1 MTKLL
6 KNRILLF
13 ILGALLG
20 GLITVGFVKYM
31 PELSDNF
38 SAYQMGKHYQ
48 DAVAI
53 GTVDK
58 EANKNNLDETLSKLS
73 AGDDLSKI
81 DESLVKF
88 GKITTINQK
97 TYSTTGAKRKFY
109 NNLGDFDYVF
119 FSEQGANKYAT
130 TVKLKDKIDVNLS
143 LRNQETYAVYNRSGL
158 SDSEKQSQIS
168 QIKAKYPEKYIYRYS
183 YMTYKY

>member
-1 MTKLL
+1 
-6 KNRILLF
+6 
-13 ILGALLG
+13 
-20 GLITVGFVKYM
+20 M

-168 QIKAKYPEKYIYRYS
+168 QIKAKYPEKYIYRYA
-183 YMTYKY
+183 YMAYKY